1 MARNQIQQNKAL
13 VIIIAAI
20 AATGGL
26 LFGFDTGVISG
37 AKQFFRALWDL
48 TDKQVEWIT
57 TAGLIGAILGAAFSG
72 RLTDI
77 FGRRKV
83 ILVAAVIFG
92 VGAIWTG
99 AAGSPE
105 SLFAGRLFLGLAIG
119 ISSYT
124 VPLYIAELSP
134 TKQRGALVSAFQ
146 LMITIGILVSYLSDK
161 GFVVEDGK
169 VGILARWVD
178 NLGFG
183 IPVSEECWRP
193 MFYVGVIPAIILLIG
208 MFFLP
213 ETPRFLFS
221 KGKED
226 EARRILQ
233 RIEDPRLVEAS
244 IKKMKEEV
252 ARDKENQISPKEI
265 LKPWLRNA
273 LIIGIGIMFVQQFV
287 GINTVIYYS
296 PEIFEQ
302 AGFAT
307 VDSQLTATVVV
318 GVVNVFFTIVSMF
331 IIDKIGRR
339 KLYFIGLS
347 GIVAALIALGFSF
360 AFMESLG
367 DSLKTITVISVVLYI
382 MFFAVSLGPLGWLLI
397 SEVYPLRV
405 RGIGSSIGALSNW
418 TFNAIV
424 TFTFL
429 TLLRTLSPAGAFW
442 AYALIGILGLIW
454 GRKFI
459 PETKGV
465 SLEEIEEHW
474 RQGKSPTELG
484 QS

>member
-1 MARNQIQQNKAL
+1 MANNVQQNKTL
-13 VIIIAAI
+13 VIVIASI

-48 TDKQVEWIT
+48 SDKQVEWIT
-57 TAGLIGAILGAAFSG
+57 TAGLIGAIIGAAFSG
-72 RLTDI
+72 RITDVL
-77 FGRRKV
+77 GRRKV

-92 VGAIWTG
+92 AGAIWTG

-105 SLFAGRLFLGLAIG
+105 SLFAGRLFLGIAIG

-134 TKQRGALVSAFQ
+134 TKHRGALVSAFQ
-146 LMITIGILVSYLSDK
+146 LLITVGILLSYLSDK
-161 GFVVEDGK
+161 GFVVEGDK
-169 VGILARWVD
+169 VGVLARFMGT
-178 NLGFG
+178 LGFG
-183 IPVSEECWRP
+183 IPISEECWRP
-193 MFYVGVIPAIILLIG
+193 MFYVGVLPAIILLVG

-213 ETPRFLFS
+213 ETPRFLFN
-221 KGKED
+221 KGREAD
-226 EARRILQ
+226 ARRILQ
-233 RIEDPRLVEAS
+233 RIEDPEMVEVS
-244 IKKMKEEV
+244 LRKMKEDVE
-252 ARDKENQISPKEI
+252 RDRENKTSSKEI
-265 LKPWLRNA
+265 LKPWLRSA
-273 LIIGIGIMFVQQFV
+273 LIIGIGVMFFQQFV

-296 PEIFEQ
+296 PEIFEK

-307 VDSQLTATVVV
+307 VDSQLTATVIV

-339 KLYFIGLS
+339 KLYFFGLS
-347 GIVAALIALGFSF
+347 GIVVALIALGFSF

-367 DSLKTITVISVVLYI
+367 DSIKTVTVVSVILYI
-382 MFFAVSLGPLGWLLI
+382 MFFALSLGPLGWLLI
-397 SEVYPLRV
+397 SEIYPLSV

-429 TLLRTLSPAGAFW
+429 TLTDLISPAGAFW
-442 AYALIGILGLIW
+442 LYAFIGIIGLIW

-465 SLEEIEEHW
+465 SLEQIEDHW
-474 RQGKSPTELG
+474 RAGKSPSELKM
-484 QS
+484 

>member
-1 MARNQIQQNKAL
+1 MSNKNELKQNKTL
-13 VIIIAAI
+13 IIVIAGI

-37 AKQFFRALWDL
+37 AKQFFRDLWEL
-48 TDKQVEWIT
+48 SDKQVEWIT

-72 RLTDI
+72 RITDT

-83 ILVAAVIFG
+83 ILLAAAIFG

-99 AAGSPE
+99 AAGSPA

-146 LMITIGILVSYLSDK
+146 LLITIGILVSYLSDK
-161 GFVVEDGK
+161 GFVVEGDK
-169 VGILARWVD
+169 VGVLARFVN

-183 IPVSEECWRP
+183 IPISEECWRP
-193 MFYVGVIPAIILLIG
+193 MFYVGIIPAIILLVG

-213 ETPRFLFS
+213 ETPRFLFN
-221 KGKED
+221 KGKEA
-226 EARRILQ
+226 EARKILE
-233 RIEDPRLVEAS
+233 RIEDPGLIEATLN
-244 IKKMKEEV
+244 KMKEDIT
-252 ARDKENQISPKEI
+252 RDKDLKVSPREI

-273 LIIGIGIMFVQQFV
+273 LFIGIGIMFVQQFV

-296 PEIFEQ
+296 PEIFEK

-318 GVVNVFFTIVSMF
+318 GIVNVLFTIVSMF

-339 KLYFIGLS
+339 KLYFWGLS
-347 GIVAALIALGFSF
+347 GIVAALIVLGFSF
-360 AFMESLG
+360 AFMETLG
-367 DSLKTITVISVVLYI
+367 DSLKIVTVISVVLYI

-397 SEVYPLRV
+397 SEVYPLSV

-442 AYALIGILGLIW
+442 AYAFIGILGLIW

-465 SLEEIEEHW
+465 SLEQIEEHW
-474 RQGKSPTELG
+474 RQGKSPSELKA
-484 QS
+484 